1 MRIFQQYGGAAGGH
15 ELLLLGFENI
25 STRTCFL
32 RGYPGVAAVD
42 SSGRVLLNADRMLN
56 GMMGIAVNGDNTLSA
71 PPVVVLRPGQAGLA
85 ALEWEGVNPIQG
97 VPGGCL
103 VPHANALL
111 VTAPDAT
118 VSVKFTGGFTDICD
132 NLEINPVIAKDP
144 RLLG

>member
-1 MRIFQQYGGAAGGH
+1 VQIFQQYGNGAGGH
-15 ELLLLGFENI
+15 EALLLGFENI

-32 RGYPGVAAVD
+32 QGYPGVAAID

-56 GMMGIAVNGDNTLSA
+56 GMMGLAVNGDTTLTA
-71 PPVVVLRPGQAGLA
+71 PPLVVLRPRQAGLA
-85 ALEWEGVNPIQG
+85 VLEWESVNPIQG

-118 VSVKFTGGFTDICD
+118 VSTKFTGGFTYICD
-132 NLEINPVIAKDP
+132 NFQINPVIDKDP
-144 RLLG
+144 RIQS